1 MSYSVYIIECRD
13 KTLYVG
19 HTHNLSQ
26 RLSHHAK
33 GIGSHHVA
41 QRGFL
46 RLIYSEHLP
55 DEASAIRREMQI
67 KRWSRAKKKAL
78 AQGDTTKLR
87 ALSQS
92 RLT

>member
-13 KTLYVG
+13 GTLYVG
-19 HTHNLSQ
+19 HTHDLSK
-26 RLSHHAK
+26 RLSRHAK
-33 GIGSHHVA
+33 GIGSCHVA

-55 DEASAIRREMQI
+55 DEESAIRREIQI
-67 KRWSRAKKKAL
+67 KRWSRAKKMAL
-78 AQGDTTKLR
+78 AQGDMTKLR

-92 RLT
+92 YD